1 MRIVFMGTP
10 QFAVPSLKALVEAGH
25 EVCGVFSQPDK
36 PVGRHQNK
44 LKPTP
49 VKECALSY
57 QAAGRDIP
65 VYQPEKLRDG
75 TALAI
80 LKELAP
86 ELIVVAAYGR
96 ILPDDILALP
106 PKGCINV
113 HSSLLPKYR
122 GAAPINWAILN
133 GEQETGGHPHPPGGG
148 RGDALWPA
156 GGAGRPPSLGGGGPD
171 RGRDRRPDAPG
182 SQWGVLCPHAVQG
195 AVSGGLE
202 PERPGDPRP
211 DPGPDAL
218 AQGVHRR
225 VGRRG
230 GEIVPLPGSGR
241 EALRDPGHGAGRR
254 KGRHQCA
261 VRRWQGTSRY
271 RASGAW
277 LPADVCRR
285 LPPGTPVGELGVR
298 NWDPEGAE
306 AAPAGKRSVSCR
318 RRRTGWT
325 HGRRRC

>member
-10 QFAVPSLKALVEAGH
+10 QFAVPSLKALIEAGH

-133 GEQETGGHPHPPGGG
+133 GEKETGVTIMHMAAGAGRGGHHPPDGHSHPPGGG
-148 RGDALWPA
+148 RGDALCQA
-156 GGAGRPPSLGGGGPD
+156 GGAGRPASGGGGGPD
-171 RGRDRRPDAPG
+171 RGRDRRRTPQDPNGVSFAPMLSKELSPVDWSRSAQEIHDQIRGLMAWPRASTDVLGGEAVKLYRSQVLAEKRSGTAGTVLGGGKAGIDVLCGDGKVLRITELQAPG
-182 SQWGVLCPHAVQG
+182 S
-195 AVSGGLE
+195 
-202 PERPGDPRP
+202 
-211 DPGPDAL
+211 
-218 AQGVHRR
+218 RR
-225 VGRRG
+225 MSAADYLRG
-230 GEIVPLPGSGR
+230 HPLG
-241 EALRDPGHGAGRR
+241 
-254 KGRHQCA
+254 
-261 VRRWQGTSRY
+261 
-271 RASGAW
+271 
-277 LPADVCRR
+277 
-285 LPPGTPVGELGVR
+285 
-298 NWDPEGAE
+298 N
-306 AAPAGKRSVSCR
+306 
-318 RRRTGWT
+318 
-325 HGRRRC
+325 